1 MIPLAQPHPSPT
13 PLHSWNLGQG
23 FLPLLSLSIRFLLEL
38 ATFLG
43 CEISQCHQE
52 LWRQMGVTPAPRWV
66 LRF

>member
-1 MIPLAQPHPSPT
+1 MIPLPQPHPSPT

-43 CEISQCHQE
+43 CEISRCHQG
-52 LWRQMGVTPAPRWV
+52 LWRHMGVTPAPRWV